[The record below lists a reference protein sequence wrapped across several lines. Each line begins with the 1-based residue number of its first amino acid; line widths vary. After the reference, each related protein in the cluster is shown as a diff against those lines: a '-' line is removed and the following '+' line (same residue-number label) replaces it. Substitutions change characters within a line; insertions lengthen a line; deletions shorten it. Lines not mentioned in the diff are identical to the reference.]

1 MDEEKINDNRE
12 QSYFKGITFSKHNK
26 SEVKKALIENITDGK
41 IESACHWTA
50 ELICAGHFFDL
61 WELILLYVSKN
72 IHLGNP
78 KLVFYLDDRYKVFKN
93 LVENANYNA
102 IIELR
107 NNLNI
112 RKLFTEIFCILCQSK
127 KMHSIEL
134 IKINTTEA
142 FIPNNINERLK
153 ATSMCYLEPFFRP
166 DDPRA
171 LFIPINEFSY
181 SISCDSQD
189 LTSACYWIEWIIE
202 YEILHKKMKEHIVC
216 STRENIDVDEQ
227 FQTDS
232 IWIVW
237 DSIIHYSKEK
247 PLFVQNLLSSL
258 LSLFCIKYT
267 TSICKKRRYILYY
280 AVGILIENVK
290 TDIDIS
296 DDKETLSN
304 VVNKTNVVY
313 LQLKQNEDNTIIRSD
328 CFIDKRKRAEVS
340 MKKLEMMDGAL
351 LH

>member
-12 QSYFKGITFSKHNK
+12 QSFFRGITFSKHNK
-26 SEVKKALIENITDGK
+26 NEVKKTLIENITDGK

-78 KLVFYLDDRYKVFKN
+78 KVVFYLDDRYKVFKN
-93 LVENANYNA
+93 IVENSNYNS

-134 IKINTTEA
+134 IKINTSVS
-142 FIPNNINERLK
+142 FIADNINERLK
-153 ATSMCYLEPFFRP
+153 ASSLHYIEPFFRP
-166 DDPRA
+166 DDPKG
-171 LFIPINEFSY
+171 LFIALNEFSY

-202 YEILHKKMKEHIVC
+202 YEILHKKMKENIMC
-216 STRENIDVDEQ
+216 STREKYDVDDQ

-237 DSIIHYSKEK
+237 DSIMYYSKDK

-258 LSLFCIKYT
+258 LNLFCIKYT
-267 TSICKKRRYILYY
+267 TSTCKKRRYILYY
-280 AVGILIENVK
+280 AVSILIENVK

-296 DDKETLSN
+296 DDKETLYS

-313 LQLKQNEDNTIIRSD
+313 IQLKQNEDNTIIRSES
-328 CFIDKRKRAEVS
+328 FIDKRKRAEVS
-340 MKKLEMMDGAL
+340 MKKLEMLDGIL
-351 LH
+351 LR